1 MKRPR
6 TLVREIMQTQ
16 ERIAVLRE
24 DQARI
29 GQEISHLI
37 ATNKT
42 KVMELVGDAV
52 GRLDLSQLPIN
63 DFLFRLSGLCEG
75 VVNDRV
81 LPNSPLAAEA
91 KIEAFVKVSRNVSVS
106 NRQVLESAGLP
117 RHGGGGGGVCRGTPT
132 PPSGPRRVFGER
144 RAE

>member
-16 ERIAVLRE
+16 ERIAVLRD

-63 DFLFRLSGLCEG
+63 DFLFGLSGLCEG

-81 LPNSPLAAEA
+81 LPNSPPRGRGED
-91 KIEAFVKVSRNVSVS
+91 R
-106 NRQVLESAGLP
+106 GLCE
-117 RHGGGGGGVCRGTPT
+117 G
-132 PPSGPRRVFGER
+132 
-144 RAE
+144 